1 MNKTE
6 FAKRRRRLMQMMG
19 KGSVAIIPAAQHALR
34 NRDVEYPYRPDSDF
48 YYLTGF
54 AEPESVA
61 VLCPKRKQGEYILFC
76 RERDPKKE
84 TWVGPWAGL
93 DGARDAY
100 SADDAFPITD
110 LDDILPGLLEN
121 RDKVYY
127 SMGCH
132 SSFDQRVIGWV
143 TRLRERVRAGV
154 HAPGEFVVLDHFLH
168 DMRLFKS
175 PGEIRIM
182 KQAAKVSVEAHKR
195 AMKICRPGMMEYE
208 VEAEIL
214 HHFRHHNC
222 ETAYGSIVAGGKNS
236 CTLHYVTNNKMLNE
250 GDLLLIDAGAEKDF
264 YAADITRTFPVNGKF
279 SREQQ
284 TIYNIVLAAQVA
296 AIKRVKPGNRWNQP
310 HDAAVR
316 VITKG
321 LVTCGLLKGQVRQ
334 LIKDQAYRRF
344 YVHHTGHWLGM
355 DVHDVGDYKIGDQW
369 RQFEPGMT
377 LTVEPGIYIPT
388 GSKKVAKKWWNIGVR
403 IEDDVLVTKDGCQ
416 VLTEGL
422 PKTVKDIEA
431 LMAGSFK
438 DKTQRKGAK
447 AQRTRRFI

>member
-100 SADDAFPITD
+100 GADDAFPITD

-422 PKTVKDIEA
+422 PKTVKHIEA
-431 LMAGSFK
+431 LMAG
-438 DKTQRKGAK
+438 
-447 AQRTRRFI
+447 

>member
-1 MNKTE
+1 MTKTE
-6 FAKRRRRLMQMMG
+6 FARRRRRLMQMMG
-19 KGSVAIIPAAQHALR
+19 KGSVAIIPAAQHARR

-61 VLCPKRKQGEYILFC
+61 ILCPKRKQGEYILFC

-100 SADDAFPITD
+100 GADDAFPITD

-132 SSFDQRVIGWV
+132 PSFDQRVIGWV

-175 PGEIRIM
+175 PGEIRTM

-264 YAADITRTFPVNGKF
+264 YAADITRTFPVSGKF

-296 AIKRVKPGNRWNQP
+296 AIKRVKPGNHWNQP

-422 PKTVKDIEA
+422 PKTVKHIEA
-431 LMAGSFK
+431 LMAG
-438 DKTQRKGAK
+438 
-447 AQRTRRFI
+447 